1 MSLFRVSLSLT
12 AGLLA
17 GVASAKDLTIGVS
30 QEPDTLHPVITTMT
44 VSQSV
49 RNMVMLPIA
58 TPNEVWEWT
67 CYLCTSV
74 PSIENG
80 GAKVVEEGGKKKI
93 LVTWEILPDAVWGD
107 GKPVTGEDMKL
118 AWEIGVTPTVTKG
131 TPEAFD
137 GIEAVDV
144 DAKNPKRFTLKYKEV
159 RYDYNQLNLSFVP
172 IPAHIE
178 RPIWEKTKSQTEAY
192 EKNTAYVK
200 DPANPGLYNGPYTVK
215 EIKPASHVLLERNPR
230 YWGKAAAFPKVLFK
244 IIPNTQTLEANLVAG
259 SVDMTGG
266 VGITFDQ
273 ALAFQKRA
281 KADPALDKRFR
292 IATHEDLIFEHIDFN
307 MRDPRIAEVE
317 VRRALMHAV
326 DRDKLCQALFEGLQK
341 PAASA
346 YHPLS
351 PYYTTDMPTYAY
363 DPKKAEEILEAA
375 GWKKAAD
382 GIRAKDGKKLSFT
395 IMTTSQNKVRE
406 LVQVYLQDAWKKIGV
421 ELSIKNQPARVF
433 FGETLRR
440 GEYGE
445 MGMYATTLTSTDDI
459 QLTSFHSGKI
469 PSAANSYGGS
479 NYGAWKNAK
488 VDELLDKAQVEL
500 DPKKR
505 VALVKESLGEYGREL
520 PQLPL
525 YYRAAVAIVP
535 KQLVLNQRGG
545 VQYPVSLEMTRWTW
559 DETKTH

>member
-44 VSQSV
+44 VSQSM
-49 RNMVMLPIA
+49 RNLVMLPIA

-67 CYLCTSV
+67 CYLCTSI
-74 PSIENG
+74 PSIDNG

-93 LVTWEILPDAVWGD
+93 LVTWEIRPDAVWGD

-137 GIEAVDV
+137 GIEAVEV

-178 RPIWEKTKSQTEAY
+178 RPIWEKTKAQTEAY
-192 EKNTAYVK
+192 EKNTAYVT
-200 DPANPGLYNGPYTVK
+200 DPTNPALYNGPYKVK
-215 EIKPASHVLLERNPR
+215 EIKPASHVLLERNPS
-230 YWGKAAAFPKVLFK
+230 YPGKAAAFPSVLFK
-244 IIPNTQTLEANLVAG
+244 IIPNTQTLEANLIAG

-281 KADPALDKRFR
+281 KADPTLDKRFR

-307 MRDPRIAEVE
+307 LRDPRLAEVE

-326 DRDKLCQALFEGLQK
+326 DRDKLCQALFEGIQK

-351 PYYTTDMPTYAY
+351 PYYTTDMPSYAY

-375 GWKKAAD
+375 GWKKAKG

-505 VALVKESLGEYGREL
+505 AALVKEALKEYGKDL

-535 KQLVLNQRGG
+535 RQLVLDQEGG
-545 VQYPVSLEMTRWTW
+545 VQYPVSLQITRWTW
-559 DETKTH
+559 DETKAR